1 VPQARVALAVGTAKL
16 AVLIEHGMLAAE
28 AKGLLARQAGN
39 LRGALG
45 VG

>member
-1 VPQARVALAVGTAKL
+1 VPQARVALAVRTAKL
-16 AVLIEHGMLAAE
+16 AVLIQCEMPAAE